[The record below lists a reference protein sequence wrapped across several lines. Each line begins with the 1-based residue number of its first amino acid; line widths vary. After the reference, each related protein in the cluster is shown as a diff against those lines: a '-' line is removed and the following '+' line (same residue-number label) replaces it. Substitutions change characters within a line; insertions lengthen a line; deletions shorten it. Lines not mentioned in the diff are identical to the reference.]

1 MALIA
6 MAITLLLMPIASAVP
21 TGLTY
26 MDSTWSSYDSDD
38 GNLVAINSNNT
49 ILASVHDDEVVI
61 FDVETLDKIASFPF
75 ERVSAMEF
83 SPDGKLLA
91 INKGSSVQVRESLK
105 LIEISSMT
113 VLDRNALADDRAV
126 DISWS
131 PNGQYIAAPGPDG
144 DVEFYRTTD
153 LSVKD
158 TLYGVHNMDVTCIDF
173 RYDGEYILTGDESG
187 RYAMWNSSGYLQGVA
202 REFGEELLDCKFSP
216 DGQDIILLDVEGNLM
231 SRTITGSE
239 NHLTQIIG
247 AQQILFSD
255 ISTRMHISCESAS
268 FKGLLTY
275 DYQDFVEIKRT
286 TFFHQIKDIAFID
299 DDFGRLQSL
308 FVAAGTGQVAVYLR
322 ESIPEGFN
330 QPGADLD
337 GDSVPD
343 NLDDDDDGD
352 GIIDQWDDDIG
363 CDAPN
368 GIPCSRYP
376 ELSKIRSI
384 SIDIGDSFTIS
395 DSITLP
401 TEYSSHIRNLSR
413 SAIAADQKI
422 SSREAELFASAMCA
436 NIDQNDIIEQWRESI
451 SISNG
456 ELGEASINCILVSG
470 LEMIREGDSTTQI
483 TLSIVTTFSYSS
495 TISLPVDISLT
506 EQPMPTDGS
515 IAWLAPA
522 HPIAISYT
530 GDGAISQNIPLWWN
544 NGDATAGVTL
554 EKYIESEPTLLE
566 NVVSWAIHPIA
577 FLLYFGI
584 LSMGALLFIRRENA
598 IDIELEEEYEEDNLE
613 DENVEEEEIES
624 RETIIE
630 RTPPKR
636 TPPTK
641 KRTMYSTSAQ
651 SPITA
656 KKRQVSAASDINKDG
671 PIMKT
676 KRKRLA
682 TEEVQKPVV
691 TKRRAVLPVEKTVK
705 TRKVRKVEVETVVLE
720 DEIIPE
726 IIETAVEEAAIE
738 IVEEKSEEKVPEIVK
753 EPVTKEKKK
762 KRKPVRRKKKP
773 SSEAK
778 SLDEEKM
785 QGDLVSDFLSK
796 E

>member
-1 MALIA
+1 
-6 MAITLLLMPIASAVP
+6 
-21 TGLTY
+21 
-26 MDSTWSSYDSDD
+26 
-38 GNLVAINSNNT
+38 
-49 ILASVHDDEVVI
+49 
-61 FDVETLDKIASFPF
+61 
-75 ERVSAMEF
+75 
-83 SPDGKLLA
+83 
-91 INKGSSVQVRESLK
+91 
-105 LIEISSMT
+105 
-113 VLDRNALADDRAV
+113 
-126 DISWS
+126 
-131 PNGQYIAAPGPDG
+131 
-144 DVEFYRTTD
+144 
-153 LSVKD
+153 
-158 TLYGVHNMDVTCIDF
+158 
-173 RYDGEYILTGDESG
+173 
-187 RYAMWNSSGYLQGVA
+187 
-202 REFGEELLDCKFSP
+202 
-216 DGQDIILLDVEGNLM
+216 
-231 SRTITGSE
+231 
-239 NHLTQIIG
+239 
-247 AQQILFSD
+247 
-255 ISTRMHISCESAS
+255 MHISCESSS

-337 GDSVPD
+337 GDSIPD

-368 GIPCSRYP
+368 GTPCSRYP

-422 SSREAELFASAMCA
+422 SSRETELFASAMCA

-456 ELGEASINCILVSG
+456 ELGEATIDCILVSG

-495 TISLPVDISLT
+495 TISLPVDISIT

-522 HPIAISYT
+522 HPIAITYT

-554 EKYIESEPTLLE
+554 EKYIESEPTMLE
-566 NVVSWAIHPIA
+566 NIVSWAIHPIA

-584 LSMGALLFIRRENA
+584 LSMTALLFIRRENA
-598 IDIELEEEYEEDNLE
+598 IDIELDEEYEEENLE
-613 DENVEEEEIES
+613 EEIVEEEQIES
-624 RETIIE
+624 RETIVE

-636 TPPTK
+636 TPPSK

-656 KKRQVSAASDINKDG
+656 KKRQVSTSSDLNKYG

-682 TEEVQKPVV
+682 SVEVQKPVV
-691 TKRRAVLPVEKTVK
+691 KKRRAVAPVVKSVK
-705 TRKVRKVEVETVVLE
+705 TRKVRKVEVETDL
-720 DEIIPE
+720 PE
-726 IIETAVEEAAIE
+726 VESITENIENDVEEPDIE
-738 IVEEKSEEKVPEIVK
+738 IVEVQSEEQVK
-753 EPVTKEKKK
+753 ELIEEPVVKEKKK

-773 SSEAK
+773 SSDGK
-778 SLDEEKM
+778 SIDEEKM
-785 QGDLVSDFLSK
+785 QGDLVSDFLS
-796 E
+796 ED

>member
-1 MALIA
+1 MT
-6 MAITLLLMPIASAVP
+6 ITLMLMPIASAVP

-26 MDSTWSSYDSDD
+26 MDSTWSSYDADD

-49 ILASVHDDEVVI
+49 ILASVHDDEVII
-61 FDVETLDKIASFPF
+61 FDVESLDKLASFPF

-105 LIEISSMT
+105 LIEISSMS
-113 VLDRNALADDRAV
+113 VLDRDALADDRAV
-126 DISWS
+126 DIAWS
-131 PNGQYIAAPGPDG
+131 PDGQYIAAPGPEG

-158 TLYGVHNMDVTCIDF
+158 TLYGVHNTDVTCIDF

-202 REFGEELLDCKFSP
+202 RDYGEELLDCKFSP
-216 DGQDIILLDVEGNLM
+216 DGQDIVLLDVKGNLM

-239 NHLTQIIG
+239 NHLTKITG

-255 ISTRMHISCESAS
+255 ISTRMHISCDSS
-268 FKGLLTY
+268 NFKGLLTY
-275 DYQDFVEIKRT
+275 DYQEFVEIKRT
-286 TFFHQIKDIAFID
+286 TFFHEIKDIAFID

-308 FVAAGTGQVAVYLR
+308 FVAAGTGQIAVYLR

-368 GIPCSRYP
+368 GTPCSRYP

-384 SIDIGDSFTIS
+384 SIDVGDSFTIL

-401 TEYSSHIRNLSR
+401 TEFSSHIRNLSR

-422 SSREAELFASAMCA
+422 SSREAELFATAMCA

-451 SISNG
+451 SLSNG
-456 ELGEASINCILVSG
+456 ELGEASIDCVLISG

-522 HPIAISYT
+522 HPIAITYT

-554 EKYIESEPTLLE
+554 EEYIEAEPTTLE
-566 NVVSWAIHPIA
+566 MIVSWAIHPVA

-598 IDIELEEEYEEDNLE
+598 IDFDLEEEYEEDVIE
-613 DENVEEEEIES
+613 DEAVEVVEIES
-624 RETIIE
+624 HDPVDEI
-630 RTPPKR
+630 TPLKR

-641 KRTMYSTSAQ
+641 KRSMYSTSAQ
-651 SPITA
+651 NPITS
-656 KKRQVSAASDINKDG
+656 KKRQVSSGSELNKDG

-682 TEEVQKPVV
+682 TAEVQKPVV
-691 TKRRAVLPVEKTVK
+691 TKRRAVMPAEKAVK
-705 TRKVRKVEVETVVLE
+705 TRKVRKVEVGPEVPE
-720 DEIIPE
+720 DDHEAE
-726 IIETAVEEAAIE
+726 VIETLVDEPVVK
-738 IVEEKSEEKVPEIVK
+738 IVEEKLDEQLPDVVE
-753 EPVTKEKKK
+753 EPVVKEKKK
-762 KRKPVRRKKKP
+762 KRKPVRRKKK
-773 SSEAK
+773 SSTDDK
-778 SLDEEKM
+778 TIDEEKM
-785 QGDLVSDFLSK
+785 QGNLVSDFLS
-796 E
+796 ED